1 MIERLDLHPDE
12 RLNNA
17 SHVSSAIK
25 QSNEPMKTKMKYFAI
40 LLLAL
45 LAACSAGEK
54 PRTAEFIPPAESS
67 IDFGNLR
74 VHYNALPTLSLSEA
88 VASEHGVTRDAES
101 AMLVVA
107 LREKVGNEEIPASGK
122 VTAQAY
128 DLQGNRQPI
137 TLHAVQTG
145 DYSDQVGTFAIQA
158 RDSYR
163 IEVQVEAKGRTD
175 TFKLQRS
182 F

>member
-1 MIERLDLHPDE
+1 MIRIHL
-12 RLNNA
+12 A
-17 SHVSSAIK
+17 
-25 QSNEPMKTKMKYFAI
+25 QSNDPMKAKMKH
-40 LLLAL
+40 LAL
-45 LAACSAGEK
+45 LLSALLFAACSAGEK
-54 PRTAEFIPPAESS
+54 PRAAEFIAPAESS

-88 VASEHGVTRDAES
+88 VAREHGVTRDAGS

-107 LREKVGNEEIPASGK
+107 LREKVDGEEVPVTGK
-122 VTAQAY
+122 VTAQAH
-128 DLQGNRQPI
+128 DLQGNRQPV
-137 TLHAVQTG
+137 TFHVVQTG
-145 DYSDQVGTFAIQA
+145 DYSDHVGIFAIHA

>member
-1 MIERLDLHPDE
+1 MNPWTVIPANTGVMIRIHL
-12 RLNNA
+12 A
-17 SHVSSAIK
+17 
-25 QSNEPMKTKMKYFAI
+25 QSNDPMKAKMKH
-40 LLLAL
+40 LAL
-45 LAACSAGEK
+45 LLSALLIAACSAGEK
-54 PRTAEFIPPAESS
+54 PRAAEFIAPAESS

-88 VASEHGVTRDAES
+88 VAREHGVTRDAGS

-107 LREKVGNEEIPASGK
+107 LREKVDGEEVPVTGK
-122 VTAQAY
+122 VTAQAH
-128 DLQGNRQPI
+128 DLQGNRQPV
-137 TLHAVQTG
+137 TFHVVQTG
-145 DYSDQVGTFAIQA
+145 DYSDHVGTFAIQA

>member
-1 MIERLDLHPDE
+1 MNPWIVNPVNAGMMIQIHL
-12 RLNNA
+12 
-17 SHVSSAIK
+17 V
-25 QSNEPMKTKMKYFAI
+25 QSNDHMKAKMKHLA
-40 LLLAL
+40 LLLSAL
-45 LAACSAGEK
+45 FLAACSAGEK
-54 PRTAEFIPPAESS
+54 PRAAEFIAPTESS

-128 DLQGNRQPI
+128 DLQGNRQSVAF
-137 TLHAVQTG
+137 HAVQTG
-145 DYSDQVGTFAIQA
+145 DYSDQIGTFAIHA
-158 RDSYR
+158 HDSYR
-163 IEVQVEAKGRTD
+163 IEVQVEAKGRTE

>member
-1 MIERLDLHPDE
+1 MNI
-12 RLNNA
+12 
-17 SHVSSAIK
+17 
-25 QSNEPMKTKMKYFAI
+25 KMKHFA
-40 LLLAL
+40 LLLPALL
-45 LAACSAGEK
+45 LAACSAEEK
-54 PRTAEFIPPAESS
+54 PRAAEFIPLAESS

-74 VHYNALPTLSLSEA
+74 VHYNALPTMSLSEA
-88 VASEHGVTRDAES
+88 VAREHGVAREAES

-107 LREKVGNEEIPASGK
+107 LREKVGSEEIPASGK

-128 DLQGNRQPI
+128 DLQGNRQPV
-137 TLHAVQTG
+137 TFHVVQTG
-145 DYSDQVGTFAIQA
+145 DYSDHVGTFAIQA

-175 TFKLQRS
+175 TFKLQRN

>member
-1 MIERLDLHPDE
+1 MNPWIVNPVNAGMMIQIHL
-12 RLNNA
+12 
-17 SHVSSAIK
+17 V
-25 QSNEPMKTKMKYFAI
+25 QSNDHMKAKMKHLA
-40 LLLAL
+40 LLLSAL
-45 LAACSAGEK
+45 FLAACSAGEK
-54 PRTAEFIPPAESS
+54 PRAAEFIAPTESS

-128 DLQGNRQPI
+128 DLQGNRQPV
-137 TLHAVQTG
+137 TFHVVQTG
-145 DYSDQVGTFAIQA
+145 DYSDHVGTFAIQA

-163 IEVQVEAKGRTD
+163 IEVQVEAKGRTE

>member
-1 MIERLDLHPDE
+1 MNPWTVIPANTGVMIRIHL
-12 RLNNA
+12 A
-17 SHVSSAIK
+17 
-25 QSNEPMKTKMKYFAI
+25 QSNDPMKAKMKH
-40 LLLAL
+40 LAL
-45 LAACSAGEK
+45 LLSALLFAACSAGEK
-54 PRTAEFIPPAESS
+54 PRAAEFIAPAESS

-88 VASEHGVTRDAES
+88 VAREHGVTRDAGS

-107 LREKVGNEEIPASGK
+107 LREKVDGEEVPVTGK
-122 VTAQAY
+122 VTAQAH
-128 DLQGNRQPI
+128 DLQGNRQPV
-137 TLHAVQTG
+137 TFHVVQTG
-145 DYSDQVGTFAIQA
+145 DYSDHVGTFAIHA

>member
-1 MIERLDLHPDE
+1 MH
-12 RLNNA
+12 
-17 SHVSSAIK
+17 
-25 QSNEPMKTKMKYFAI
+25 TKMKSFA
-40 LLLAL
+40 LLLSVFF

-88 VASEHGVTRDAES
+88 VAKEHGVTRDAKS

-107 LREKVGNEEIPASGK
+107 LRENINGEELPATGK
-122 VTAQAY
+122 VTAVAH
-128 DLQGNRQPI
+128 DLQGNHQPVNF
-137 TLHAVQTG
+137 HVVQTG
-145 DYSDQVGTFAIQA
+145 HYSDHVGTFAINA

-163 IEVQVEAKGRTD
+163 IEVQVEANGRTEN
-175 TFKLQRS
+175 FKLQRS